1 MNDIAY
7 ETGGQAVF
15 GSNDLTGALRRSIED
30 GSNYYT
36 IAYRP
41 ENHDWNGKF
50 RVIKV
55 EMAGHNYSLSYRRG
69 YFAYPDQITNED
81 AAQAL
86 NTALQPGTPQSTLL
100 LLKGKVDLPDATHP
114 ETFVETTV
122 DPASV
127 EFTSDGNGHT
137 LVSSAST
144 STRQPTRRPSKRGSA
159 FSRTSGLP
167 TSTRNVVL
175 PDDMLASELLTVEDI
190 TVPRP
195 QSRSCVIR
203 QCKYLF
209 LDLSNLGV

>member
-50 RVIKV
+50 RKIKV
-55 EMAGHNYSLSYRRG
+55 EMAGHTYSLSYRRR
-69 YFAYPDQITNED
+69 YFAYPDQIANED
-81 AAQAL
+81 PAQAL
-86 NTALQPGTPQSTLL
+86 NLALQPGTPESTLL
-100 LLKGKVDLPDATHP
+100 QIKGKVDMPDATHP

-127 EFTSDGNGHT
+127 EFTSDGNGHRQAKLLVLLVALNDSADQPDSPPRRP
-137 LVSSAST
+137 LVSCAST
-144 STRQPTRRPSKRGSA
+144 STRQPTRRPSKRESA
-159 FSRTSGLP
+159 FSRS
-167 TSTRNVVL
+167 
-175 PDDMLASELLTVEDI
+175 
-190 TVPRP
+190 
-195 QSRSCVIR
+195 SR
-203 QCKYLF
+203 
-209 LDLSNLGV
+209 